1 MIRRATARKPR
12 TARTLREIGE
22 LEDRYQVTA
31 TISRAEEQRLR
42 EKYPLSP
49 LTRLRVKTKTLVA
62 LGRQIAESETALRA
76 QPNQETAF
84 KLQRELIELNRM
96 VLQIE
101 DLALDLCQ
109 DLTQSAQFTPAKK
122 RTEKVSA

>member
-1 MIRRATARKPR
+1 MTRKTMPRKSR
-12 TARTLREIGE
+12 TARTLREIGR

-42 EKYPLSP
+42 EEYPLSP
-49 LTRLRVKTKTLVA
+49 LTRLRVKTETLVS
-62 LGRQIAESETALRA
+62 LGKQIAESEAALRV
-76 QPNQETAF
+76 QPNPEAAF
-84 KLQRELIELNRM
+84 KLQRELIELNRI

-109 DLTQSAQFTPAKK
+109 NLSQSAQFTPGEK
-122 RTEKVSA
+122 RAEKVLA